1 MDKIKVLFTGPVNG
15 QFSSLKTKLESL
27 QSSKAGP
34 FDMCFCVGPFFN
46 DGKETENPSN
56 DTIEDGMP
64 LPVYFCDGGI
74 MPSTIVDKIKHD
86 ESSKAVSKDDAEISI
101 DDDSPEKKDVDD
113 GLDVPRGIVPISSNV
128 YFLHGITVDQ
138 TQTADILNI
147 PVTGKTS
154 QYLTVAFFPPKARL
168 GSVHTAKLES
178 KTNHPSYI
186 GCDVLLS
193 SEWGQG
199 IASSSCFS
207 PEDKAKLYTGSN
219 VELGSFDIAE
229 VASHCRPRYHI
240 APSIANENG
249 EAFFL
254 QSLPYSNPPS
264 ALASGVLKN
273 YHTSRFLALSPVVD
287 AIAAKA
293 NGKTKKFIHALGIQ
307 PLWAMDHVTAT
318 AVPENTVVV
327 PSPYTDESYKKD
339 KGHDTGREYANIGLS
354 DAQTRRILNEDITG
368 SVATD
373 QYRWNMNRK
382 RPLESANVVDP
393 SNCSLFLH
401 GLHNDVTRG
410 ANVNPDSILRTFQK
424 DGCIRVRYPGGATA
438 GNSSYAFL
446 DFATHEEA
454 SRCLA
459 QSGGQ
464 AEVGGVM
471 LTMKWSSGGNRKVPP
486 PPPPG
491 HVGIY
496 QQQKKPRLTE
506 AEAVDSSSL
515 FVHLSASELDSE
527 LLDKS
532 MTYIATIAQ
541 TMLENAVN
549 EGVDDAHRVTADD
562 DPALKVTSRILA
574 TKQNCAFLDFA
585 SHAAASMALAVM
597 TGSTDGGDLQHDST
611 HIENKLDESI
621 RNVQLWWARPKDVSL
636 PTDDYKS
643 KDGFVF
649 KQQHY
654 PPDARKDCWFCLAS
668 PTCQKHLI
676 VSVNDYC
683 YVTMPKGPVND
694 HHSLIVP
701 VNHSASDD
709 PHSSR
714 HIIGAFMDPSPGLT
728 QDLEN
733 TKEKLR
739 TFARDELGKD
749 LFVFERAI
757 PTRGGY
763 HAHVNCIPIDKG
775 LGPQLRTEMMKFAAA
790 SNEGRGFQLREIQ
803 SSDVSIHTILSN
815 ANEDGELNGYF
826 YAEIPYGDND
836 IKRFLYIMNDGQR
849 GNGPRNGVPLQFGRE
864 VLSSVLGDPKLA
876 HWKGCEQSQEI
887 EAQCTEAFRRQ
898 FGKY

>member
-1 MDKIKVLFTGPVNG
+1 MEKIKVLFTGPVNG
-15 QFSSLKTKLESL
+15 EFSSLKAKLDSL

-46 DGKETENPSN
+46 GKEDESN
-56 DTIEDGMP
+56 DDTLQEGMP
-64 LPVYFCDGGI
+64 LPVYFCDGGVI
-74 MPSTIVDKIKHD
+74 PTSVAEKIKKD
-86 ESSKAVSKDDAEISI
+86 ESSKAISKDDAEISI
-101 DDDSPEKKDVDD
+101 DDDSPEKKDVNG
-113 GLDVPRGIVPISSNV
+113 GLDLPKGIIEISSNV
-128 YFLHGITVDQ
+128 YFLHGITVDD

-147 PVTGKTS
+147 PLAGNTS

-168 GSVHTAKLES
+168 GSVHTTKFES

-199 IASSSCFS
+199 IASSSCFP
-207 PEDKAKLYTGSN
+207 PEDKSKLDTGN
-219 VELGSFDIAE
+219 KVEIGSFDIAE

-240 APSIANENG
+240 APSIVNENG

-273 YHTSRFLALSPVVD
+273 YHTSRFLALCPVVD
-287 AIAAKA
+287 AKTAKS
-293 NGKTKKFIHALGIQ
+293 NGKMKKFIHALGIQ
-307 PLWAMDHVTAT
+307 PLWAMDRVTAT

-339 KGHDTGREYANIGLS
+339 RGHDSNTGKEHVNIGLS
-354 DAQTRRILNEDITG
+354 DAQTRRILNEDVAG
-368 SVATD
+368 SIAAD
-373 QYRWNMNRK
+373 QYRWNMSRK
-382 RPLESANVVDP
+382 RPLEDMNGVDP
-393 SNCSLFLH
+393 GNCTLFLH

-410 ANVNPDSILRTFQK
+410 ANVNQNSILRTFQK

-446 DFATHEEA
+446 DFASHEEA
-454 SRCLA
+454 AKCLA
-459 QSGGQ
+459 QYGGQ

-471 LTMKWSSGGNRKVPP
+471 LTMKWSSGGSRKVPP

-496 QQQKKPRLTE
+496 HQQKKSRLTE
-506 AEAVDSSSL
+506 AEAADSSSL
-515 FVHLSASELDSE
+515 FVHLSASELNPE
-527 LLDKS
+527 LLNKNI
-532 MTYIATIAQ
+532 THIAKLAQ

-549 EGVDDAHRVTADD
+549 EGVGDADRVTAED
-562 DPALKVTSRILA
+562 DPAIRVTSRILA

-597 TGSTDGGDLQHDST
+597 TGSTDGGDLQHNATS
-611 HIENKLDESI
+611 EEKVLDESI
-621 RNVQLWWARPKDVSL
+621 RNVQLWWARPKEVSL
-636 PTDDYKS
+636 PADEYKS

-701 VNHSASDD
+701 VNHSASGEQ
-709 PHSSR
+709 HSSR
-714 HIIGAFMDPSPGLT
+714 NIIGAFMDPSPGLS

-733 TKEKLR
+733 TKDKLR

-803 SSDVSIHTILSN
+803 SADLSINSILSN
-815 ANEDGELNGYF
+815 ANEDGDLNGYF
-826 YAEIPYGDND
+826 YAEIPFGDND
-836 IKRFLYIMNDGQR
+836 IKRFVYIMNSSQRDNGQ
-849 GNGPRNGVPLQFGRE
+849 RNGVPLQFGRE
-864 VLSSVLGDPKLA
+864 VLSSVLGDPRLA
-876 HWKGCEQSQEI
+876 HWKGCEQSQEV
-887 EAQCTEAFRRQ
+887 EAQYTETFREQ
-898 FGKY
+898 LAKY